1 MERIASELH
10 VAHELQAEQGSKIF
24 SRQLPGPTAHITGL
38 LSYRVSVCVPSN
50 LKPLPS
56 PPLTSGRLLSINNFV
71 VAISGRGGGGGA
83 GPSTQIIRADS

>member
-38 LSYRVSVCVPSN
+38 LSYRVSVCV
-50 LKPLPS
+50 S
-56 PPLTSGRLLSINNFV
+56 PQTSPLTSGRLLSINNFV

>member
-1 MERIASELH
+1 MERIASELD
-10 VAHELQAEQGSKIF
+10 VAHDPQAEQRSQVPR
-24 SRQLPGPTAHITGL
+24 SPE
-38 LSYRVSVCVPSN
+38 LSSLCVCVPSN
-50 LKPLPS
+50 LS

>member
-1 MERIASELH
+1 MERIASEQH
-10 VAHELQAEQGSKIF
+10 VSHEPQAEQRSQVPR
-24 SRQLPGPTAHITGL
+24 SPE
-38 LSYRVSVCVPSN
+38 LSSLCVPSN
-50 LKPLPS
+50 LS